1 MEKEKENEINLLVP
15 RFLRGKEKYP
25 ELVLINQNSNV
36 ARSKVLW
43 E

>member
-1 MEKEKENEINLLVP
+1 MEKEKKNEVNLLVP
-15 RFLRGKEKYP
+15 RFLKGKEKNP
-25 ELVLINQNSNV
+25 KLVLINQNSNV